1 MQHRIRARA
10 IPMRLQTSKKEIE
23 QMKSYTIDSKTYQLH
38 KHPWLSM
45 LAIMFTTIISII
57 ISSKLLFGILGISP
71 NSKIS
76 NLTQP
81 MLFHILTGFIIA
93 PLILHLP
100 KGKTTYRQY
109 LRDIGLSGEQEV
121 IKLVLLG
128 VSCYFF
134 LAISQASASIIYRF
148 FEGNPITL
156 SFIQGVITISED
168 ASSLLATI
176 PSMFEEVGSRGIVLT
191 VFLNSYSERK
201 SIIFSSIG
209 FSLMHL
215 LNLAMGRELVWVIG
229 QLIWS
234 FTIGLFYG
242 YVFVM
247 TRSLLPPMIVHY
259 LSNAFI
265 GSLTG
270 YMQSS
275 ASTRIEALYGV
286 ILTLGIVP
294 TVLMILW
301 ARYFIS
307 EWLDIK
313 DDSKLSK
320 RSSTS
325 IELRQEKR
333 QP

>member
-1 MQHRIRARA
+1 
-10 IPMRLQTSKKEIE
+10 
-23 QMKSYTIDSKTYQLH
+23 MKSYTIDSKTYQLH

-45 LAIMFTTIISII
+45 VAIMFSTIISII
-57 ISSKLLFGILGISP
+57 ISSKLLFGFLGISP

-76 NLTQP
+76 NFTQP

-100 KGKTTYRQY
+100 KGKRTYRQY

-128 VSCYFF
+128 LSCYFF

-201 SIIFSSIG
+201 SIIYSSFG
-209 FSLMHL
+209 FGLMHIMNL
-215 LNLAMGRELVWVIG
+215 LNGRELVWVVGQVIWASIIG
-229 QLIWS
+229 I
-234 FTIGLFYG
+234 FYG
-242 YVFVM
+242 YVFVK
-247 TRSLLPPMIVHY
+247 TKSLVPSMMVHY

-275 ASTRIEALYGV
+275 ASARTEALYGV

-294 TVLMILW
+294 TVLMIIW
-301 ARYFIS
+301 ARFFL
-307 EWLDIK
+307 EKW
-313 DDSKLSK
+313 
-320 RSSTS
+320 S
-325 IELRQEKR
+325 INGG
-333 QP
+333 